1 MTEKIT
7 NLELQIKKLL
17 KENENCKR
25 CKQIFDDIQGKNF
38 IRMSL
43 KKDLEI
49 LKGDLSKFSTYFYN
63 VYFSYG
69 LRFKGVAEYLEANQ
83 KGQSW
88 FLLTRPKQIKN
99 GNPGFF

>member
-25 CKQIFDDIQGKNF
+25 CKQIFDDIQ
-38 IRMSL
+38 IL

-49 LKGDLSKFSTYFYN
+49 LKGDLPDIIDCYYHH
-63 VYFSYG
+63 
-69 LRFKGVAEYLEANQ
+69 
-83 KGQSW
+83 
-88 FLLTRPKQIKN
+88 
-99 GNPGFF
+99 